1 MLETKQN
8 FGKSLNELRI
18 FYVYFLGGLK
28 KFGLP
33 EMGCVIF
40 VIEIGKTTSW
50 FENQSQELEAQIL

>member
-1 MLETKQN
+1 M
-8 FGKSLNELRI
+8 SLAC
-18 FYVYFLGGLK
+18 YVYSLGGLK

-40 VIEIGKTTSW
+40 VIEIGKTTCW